1 MQILSFFISVIRTR
15 DEYKDENDIL
25 SSSAYK
31 IIYIFSDAQL
41 QIIISKIR
49 FHLKKILY
57 LNFFF

>member
-15 DEYKDENDIL
+15 DEYNDENDIL

-41 QIIISKIR
+41 QIII
-49 FHLKKILY
+49 
-57 LNFFF
+57 